1 MPHLLIHHKVRD
13 FRTWKSAY
21 DAHKPARDAAGI
33 NELHLLQGYEDPND
47 VVALFESADIKN
59 IRAFAL
65 SRDLK
70 ETMNRAGV
78 IGTPVIIELQ

>member
-13 FRTWKSAY
+13 FRAWKSAY
-21 DAHKPARDAAGI
+21 DAHQPARDAAGI
-33 NELHLLQGYEDPND
+33 KELHLLQGYEDPNS
-47 VVALFESADIKN
+47 VVALFEAADIKN
-59 IRAFAL
+59 IRAFAS

-78 IGTPVIIELQ
+78 MGTPVIVELQ